1 MLDILIDCAGSGT
14 GRPIL
19 NWKRVVQNMKLKAE
33 IYHSRFIEAPFIYS
47 HGTNLLLDI
56 LNGVNVD
63 DYKSTSSIARYMKA
77 EAYANSSVRNKFD
90 PVYSQRSL
98 HGYFV
103 NSSST
108 PEYILNC
115 TMQSPILGVNFN
127 AGWDVWH
134 DVTPM
139 RILWHD
145 SKELNLALWTTLKMP
160 FTRMPPT
167 RVFYAL
173 NVPLF
178 VCKYIKYVEHCESMG
193 TQPTKTE
200 YIKDHIVYSWFDD
213 LIRIWLTHMA
223 IDMINSEWDQSQ
235 YYSDSSIITT
245 VASFA
250 SAYPEVKQISRMAAR
265 QALSIGDICATK
277 WFDTY
282 SMSDWLKW
290 LKANIAVP
298 PYNAYT
304 ALQFISLMPYYKF
317 ILATMS
323 FIGRRDIEIPAK
335 TILYDI
341 HMYKNRSVGSTLRE
355 GNLRFLVNKEIDA
368 LEKMARKIARPS
380 Y

>member
-223 IDMINSEWDQSQ
+223 IDMIN
-235 YYSDSSIITT
+235 Y
-245 VASFA
+245 
-250 SAYPEVKQISRMAAR
+250 QILIM
-265 QALSIGDICATK
+265 ALSIGDICATK